1 MFRRDERRTSLCPT
15 AAIAISPSQVLK
27 GSFVACRGVCVVAVN
42 WKRQS
47 PLEPL
52 IQTRSRAALADVAAS
67 YRDRALVTTGG
78 TDPAI
83 RPYHTFQQTTAMLP
97 VPKRGDHV
105 INSPNIGKCCQ
116 HHFRHTYLQQD
127 LPKKRMQVPIL
138 QEICCLSL
146 IRARTVLHCSCSDS
160 QFRTPFEG
168 TLLRCR
174 LRRAAARR
182 RSWPHSTHQTSRG
195 CRWEVPPC
203 DPVGKYG
210 HHPQHP
216 V

>member
-1 MFRRDERRTSLCPT
+1 MFSGATIRRRAWPIRQAADWLTPSVSARRTEDKPLSDCSNSHIAQPGTQGKFRGVQGRMCCRRKLET
-15 AAIAISPSQVLK
+15 AAA
-27 GSFVACRGVCVVAVN
+27 AAA
-42 WKRQS
+42 
-47 PLEPL
+47 L

-83 RPYHTFQQTTAMLP
+83 RPYHTFQQTTAMLL

-127 LPKKRMQVPIL
+127 LPKNRMQVPIL

-146 IRARTVLHCSCSDS
+146 IRTPYGFALLLFRLPIQDS
-160 QFRTPFEG
+160 V
-168 TLLRCR
+168 
-174 LRRAAARR
+174 RRD
-182 RSWPHSTHQTSRG
+182 SS
-195 CRWEVPPC
+195 
-203 DPVGKYG
+203 
-210 HHPQHP
+210 
-216 V
+216 